1 MRQLPF
7 APEQL
12 LQEMLETPS
21 LSGQE
26 HAIADLLVCRMS
38 QVAGMRAFRD
48 AAGNAVGII
57 GDGEQEIVLLGHMDT
72 VPGAVPVRREG
83 DLLYGRGAVDAK
95 GPLAAFIAAVAA
107 IGPLPG
113 KRFVVIGA
121 VEEECPTSHGARYAV
136 TQYRPAAAIIGEP
149 SNWDRVTLGYKGSLS
164 AEYTLAQEMEHS
176 SGPGQTVSE
185 KAVAFW
191 ERCRDYAAQRNN
203 GANRS
208 FATLDPT
215 LRQIQSESD
224 GLVDRVRMTV
234 AYRVPMGMTVAEL
247 RSAMEAWRG
256 EATLRTM
263 NEEEPFQA
271 ERNTALVRA
280 FLQAI
285 RDEGGSP
292 RFALKHGT
300 SDMNIVGPAWGCPI
314 VAYGPGDSRLDH
326 TPQEHIS
333 LAEFRRGIEV
343 LRRVLQSL

>member
-1 MRQLPF
+1 MLPLQ
-7 APEQL
+7 AACKREARLIARRWQRRKRPEL
-12 LQEMLETPS
+12 
-21 LSGQE
+21 
-26 HAIADLLVCRMS
+26 
-38 QVAGMRAFRD
+38 RD
-48 AAGNAVGII
+48 PARRPRLRPKNAVI
-57 GDGEQEIVLLGHMDT
+57 
-72 VPGAVPVRREG
+72 VPGLSPREIRAG
-83 DLLYGRGAVDAK
+83 CQQQKITGFEFNVAE
-95 GPLAAFIAAVAA
+95 LA
-107 IGPLPG
+107 
-113 KRFVVIGA
+113 
-121 VEEECPTSHGARYAV
+121 TY
-136 TQYRPAAAIIGEP
+136 PAP
-149 SNWDRVTLGYKGSLS
+149 
-164 AEYTLAQEMEHS
+164 
-176 SGPGQTVSE
+176 
-185 KAVAFW
+185 F
-191 ERCRDYAAQRNN
+191 AAQRNN

-256 EATLRTM
+256 EAELRIM

-343 LRRVLQSL
+343 LKRVLQTI